1 MKISNLIQFYN
12 LSKCYKEITY
22 MVKIEIFEKDKCV
35 NKLYIYIESM
45 SPSLFQV
52 RFVALH
58 DEKLLKYFYKLKNVH
73 FDDFMLA
80 KEYAVKK
87 MQKIKQYLENSKNN

>member
-12 LSKCYKEITY
+12 LSECYKEITY
-22 MVKIEIFEKDKCV
+22 MVKIEIFENEKCV

-45 SPSLFQV
+45 SQSLYQV
-52 RFVALH
+52 RFTSLH
-58 DEKLLKYFYKLKNVH
+58 DEKFLKYIYKLRTVH

-80 KEYAVKK
+80 KEYAIKK
-87 MQKIKQYLENSKNN
+87 MQKLKQYLENAKNN